1 MKVEPNLFFSFH
13 VKTKLYNV
21 VIFRSHETRFRPFS
35 LAGGEEN
42 NFNQNNKNNTDDQ
55 MNSSGDDSTESQT
68 GSSSFNSS

>member
-55 MNSSGDDSTESQT
+55 MNSAGDDSTGSPAE
-68 GSSSFNSS
+68 SSSDNSA